1 MEENVYASRII
12 SLANK
17 LIANKHA
24 YLKVN
29 TISNKVVLYIKNNE
43 NYNELNDDDKYNVL
57 LYLQDHY
64 SMLNVSNK
72 N

>member
-1 MEENVYASRII
+1 MEENVYASHII
-12 SLANK
+12 ALATN

-43 NYNELNDDDKYNVL
+43 NYNDLNDDDKYNIM
-57 LYLQDHY
+57 LYLHY
-64 SMLNVSNK
+64 YYNNIL
-72 N
+72 